1 MGDMHHS
8 IEAILTLILTIEE
21 LRLTGEM
28 DRTSGQLSRAVF
40 DVVHPWRECDSVN
53 QRESDSGSAKKGNAF
68 MAAQPTRRLVL
79 SGLGAGLAQTLFR
92 TQFDVA
98 RLLPKPTGEPGKL
111 DFRVSAVSS
120 RILHISIAP
129 VHSSLPGREPG
140 ILDSIQDVPLNIK
153 EDLPSTLVWDRHTIR
168 INTDPLRIT
177 VIDNAERV
185 RQEIQ
190 FDLDST
196 SVRFRLGSRPLF
208 GLGEGLIGNRRGT
221 KDAMR
226 NGQSS
231 PELRTIGSR
240 VPIPWLISPEGWG
253 IFVGLPL
260 GTFDLTGEMGV
271 VNSPVATST
280 RNVYLI
286 LGDSPAEVLHG
297 YAELTGFPHLPPLW
311 SLGYLQSHRTLA
323 NREDVM
329 GIAKT
334 FREKKLPCDGL
345 IYLGTGFC
353 PSGWNTGHGSF
364 TFNANA
370 FPDPEQMLRQL
381 HNAHFNVV
389 LHVVPPHDFHGKI
402 TDTGSATHSAGDAV
416 PYWAEHLPLEQLGV
430 DGWWPDEG
438 DLLPVEARLERNE
451 MYWEGQLKT
460 HPERRPFALHRNGYA
475 GLQRYGWLWSG
486 DVDSTWKTLAA
497 QVANAIDVGLS
508 GIPYWGTDTG
518 GFVPTRELTAELY
531 VRWFQFS
538 AFCPLFRSHGR
549 AWKLRL
555 PWGWNLGTPGPLEG
569 AEKLGDWPTD
579 KDLHNAEVEGI
590 CRKYLELRYQLLPYI
605 YSTIEEAHRSGL
617 PPIRALWLAH
627 SDDEKALQIADQYM
641 WGDHILVAPVLE
653 PAATHRNIHLPAGE
667 WWDFWSHQRTTSDRG
682 MEIARELDLSTLPLY
697 IRAGA
702 IVPMGPVRQYVAE
715 PSDEPVTLRVYP
727 GADGRFSWYEDDGV
741 SFAYQHGE
749 FSRTDCSWQNSTRKL
764 TLARSGGNTQQVAKK
779 VIVRSMDKKE
789 SKIIHVTNQPAVV
802 DL

>member
-1 MGDMHHS
+1 
-8 IEAILTLILTIEE
+8 
-21 LRLTGEM
+21 
-28 DRTSGQLSRAVF
+28 
-40 DVVHPWRECDSVN
+40 VN
-53 QRESDSGSAKKGNAF
+53 QRNSDSELAKKRDVS
-68 MAAQPTRRLVL
+68 MAAQPNRRDVL
-79 SGLGAGLAQTLFR
+79 SGLGAGITQLLFR
-92 TQFDVA
+92 TQLEAA
-98 RLLPKPTGEPGKL
+98 RLLNDTTGEPGKL
-111 DFRVSAVSS
+111 DFRLSAVSS
-120 RILHISIAP
+120 KILHISIAP
-129 VHSSLPGREPG
+129 VHSSLPEREPG
-140 ILDSIQDVPLNIK
+140 ILESIQEAALAVPN
-153 EDLPSTLVWDRHTIR
+153 DLPSNLLWNRHKIR
-168 INTDPLRIT
+168 INIDPLRIT
-177 VIDNAERV
+177 VLDNADRI

-190 FDLDST
+190 FDTDST

-208 GLGEGLIGNRRGT
+208 GLGEGLIGDRRGT
-221 KDAMR
+221 SDAMR
-226 NGQSS
+226 NGQGS
-231 PELRTIGSR
+231 PELRTTGSR

-260 GTFDLTGEMGV
+260 GTFDFTGEMGV
-271 VNSPVATST
+271 VSSPVATST
-280 RNVYLI
+280 RNVYLV
-286 LGDSPAEVLHG
+286 LGHSPAEVLHG

-323 NREDVM
+323 NRNEVM
-329 GIAKT
+329 SIAKT

-364 TFNANA
+364 TFNAKA
-370 FPDPEQMLRQL
+370 FPDPTEMLREL
-381 HNAHFNVV
+381 HDAHFKVV

-402 TDTGSATHSAGDAV
+402 TDTGSALHAPGDAA
-416 PYWAEHLPLEQLGV
+416 PYWAKHLPLEQLGV

-438 DLLPVEARLERNE
+438 DLLPAEARLERNE

-497 QVANAIDVGLS
+497 QVANGINAGLC

-518 GFVPTRELTAELY
+518 GFVPTPELTAELY

-549 AWKLRL
+549 TWKLRL

-569 AEKLGDWPTD
+569 AERLGDWPAHQ
-579 KDLHNAEVEGI
+579 DLHNPEIEAI
-590 CRKYLELRYQLLPYI
+590 CRKYLELRYHLLPYI
-605 YSTIEEAHRSGL
+605 YSIFEVAHRSGL

-627 SDDEKALQIADQYM
+627 PDDEKALQIADQYM
-641 WGDHILVAPVLE
+641 WGDHIMVAPVLE
-653 PAATHRNIHLPAGE
+653 PAAKRRNIYLPPGV

-682 MEIARELDLSTLPLY
+682 IEIAREVDLSTLPLL

-702 IVPMGPVRQYVAE
+702 IVPMSPIRQYVAE
-715 PSDEPVTLRVYP
+715 PTDNPVTLRVYP
-727 GADGRFSWYEDDGV
+727 GADGQFSWYEDDGI
-741 SFAYQHGE
+741 SFAYQQGE
-749 FSRTDCSWQNSTRKL
+749 FSRINCSWQNSTRKL
-764 TLARSGGNTQQVAKK
+764 TIVRTGKNIPSRSKN
-779 VIVRSMDKKE
+779 IIIRSMDTEE
-789 SKIIHVTNQPAVV
+789 SKTISLTKQLTVI

>member
-1 MGDMHHS
+1 LAKDP
-8 IEAILTLILTIEE
+8 EAIALKHTT
-21 LRLTGEM
+21 R
-28 DRTSGQLSRAVF
+28 RAVL
-40 DVVHPWRECDSVN
+40 
-53 QRESDSGSAKKGNAF
+53 G
-68 MAAQPTRRLVL
+68 
-79 SGLGAGLAQTLFR
+79 GLGAGLAQTVFCS
-92 TQFDVA
+92 QFDAVRSLA
-98 RLLPKPTGEPGKL
+98 NTGEPGRL
-111 DFRVSAVSS
+111 NLRIAAASQ

-129 VHSSLPGREPG
+129 VHAEPPDREPG
-140 ILDSIQDVPLNIK
+140 VLDNARELPLDVSK
-153 EDLPSTLVWDRHTIR
+153 GLPATVPWHRYSIR
-168 INTDPLRIT
+168 IAREPLKIAVVDDASRI
-177 VIDNAERV
+177 

-190 FDLDST
+190 FDTDST
-196 SVRFRLGSRPLF
+196 SVRFRMGSRPLF
-208 GLGEGLIGNRRGT
+208 GLGEGLLGDRRGT

-231 PELRTIGSR
+231 TELRTAGSR

-271 VNSPVATST
+271 VSSPVATST

-297 YAELTGFPHLPPLW
+297 FAELTGFPHLPPLW

-323 NREDVM
+323 NREEVM
-329 GIAKT
+329 GVAKA

-364 TFNANA
+364 TFNADA
-370 FPDPEQMLRQL
+370 FPDPQEMFHEL
-381 HNAHFNVV
+381 HESHFNVV

-402 TDTGSATHSAGDAV
+402 TDTGSAIQTAGDAV
-416 PYWAEHLPLEQLGV
+416 AYWAEHQALEDIGV

-451 MYWEGQLKT
+451 MYWEGQLRS
-460 HPERRPFALHRNGYA
+460 HPDRRPFALHRNGYA

-497 QVANAIDVGLS
+497 QITNAVVVGLS

-518 GFVPTRELTAELY
+518 GFIPTRELTPELY

-549 AWKLRL
+549 TWKLRL
-555 PWGWNLGTPGPLEG
+555 PWGWNLGMTGPLEG
-569 AEKLGDWPTD
+569 AEAIGDWPAQE
-579 KDLHNAEVEGI
+579 DLHNPDVERI

-605 YSTIEEAHRSGL
+605 YSTIEQAHRSGL
-617 PPIRALWLAH
+617 PPIRALWLEH
-627 SDDEKALQIADQYM
+627 PEDENALRITDQYM

-653 PAATHRNIHLPAGE
+653 RAAANRKIYLPSGE
-667 WWDFWSHQRTTSDRG
+667 WWDFWTHQRTKADQG
-682 MEIARELDLSTLPLY
+682 AEITRELDLSTIPLY
-697 IRAGA
+697 VRAGA
-702 IVPMGPVRQYVAE
+702 IVPMGPVRQYATE
-715 PSDEPVTLRVYP
+715 ARDEAVTLRVYP
-727 GADGRFSWYEDDGV
+727 GANGRFSWYQDDGI
-741 SFAYQHGE
+741 SFAYQHHK
-749 FSRTDCSWQNSTRKL
+749 FSRMDCSWHDSARTL
-764 TLARSGGNTQQVAKK
+764 TIERSGESVPSAMTNVNVHVMDSGIEK
-779 VIVRSMDKKE
+779 VIP
-789 SKIIHVTNQPAVV
+789 VTDQHTVIR
-802 DL
+802 LQF

>member
-1 MGDMHHS
+1 M
-8 IEAILTLILTIEE
+8 E
-21 LRLTGEM
+21 
-28 DRTSGQLSRAVF
+28 
-40 DVVHPWRECDSVN
+40 ECDSVN
-53 QRESDSGSAKKGNAF
+53 QSESDSELAKKRDAS
-68 MAAQPTRRLVL
+68 MAAQPTRRFVL
-79 SGLGAGLAQTLFR
+79 GALGAGITQILFR
-92 TQFDVA
+92 TQLEVPG
-98 RLLPKPTGEPGKL
+98 LLNDPTGEPGKL
-111 DFRVSAVSS
+111 DFRLSAVSS
-120 RILHISIAP
+120 KILHISIAP
-129 VHSSLPGREPG
+129 MHSSLPEREPG
-140 ILDSIQDVPLNIK
+140 ILESIQEAPLDVK
-153 EDLPSTLVWDRHTIR
+153 KDLPSHLLWNRHTIR
-168 INTDPLRIT
+168 INADPLRIT
-177 VIDNAERV
+177 VIDKADRV

-190 FDLDST
+190 FDTDST

-208 GLGEGLIGNRRGT
+208 GLGEGLIGDRRGSS
-221 KDAMR
+221 DAMR
-226 NGQSS
+226 NGQGS

-271 VNSPVATST
+271 VSSPVATST
-280 RNVYLI
+280 RNVYLV
-286 LGDSPAEVLHG
+286 LGDSPAEVLRG
-297 YAELTGFPHLPPLW
+297 YAELTGLPHLPPLW

-323 NREDVM
+323 NRDEVM
-329 GIAKT
+329 SIAKT

-364 TFNANA
+364 TFNAKA
-370 FPDPEQMLRQL
+370 FPDPTEMLREL
-381 HNAHFNVV
+381 HRAHFNVV

-402 TDTGSATHSAGDAV
+402 TDTGSALHSPGDAA
-416 PYWAEHLPLEQLGV
+416 PYWAKHLPLEQLGV

-438 DLLPVEARLERNE
+438 DLLPAEARLERNE
-451 MYWEGQLKT
+451 MYWEGQRKA

-497 QVANAIDVGLS
+497 QVANAINVGLC

-518 GFVPTRELTAELY
+518 GFVPTSELTAELY

-549 AWKLRL
+549 TWKLRL

-569 AEKLGDWPTD
+569 AERLGDWPARQ
-579 KDLHNAEVEGI
+579 DLHNPEIEAI

-605 YSTIEEAHRSGL
+605 YSTFEVAHRSGL

-627 SDDEKALQIADQYM
+627 PEDEKALQIADQYM

-653 PAATHRNIHLPAGE
+653 PAAKRRNIYLPPGV

-682 MEIARELDLSTLPLY
+682 IEIARELDLSTLPLY

-702 IVPMGPVRQYVAE
+702 IVPMSPVRQYVAE
-715 PSDEPVTLRVYP
+715 PTDEPVTLRVYP
-727 GADGRFSWYEDDGV
+727 GADGQFSWYEDDGI
-741 SFAYQHGE
+741 SFAYQQGE
-749 FSRTDCSWQNSTRKL
+749 FGRTECSWQNSTRKL
-764 TLARSGGNTQQVAKK
+764 TIVRTGKYIPSRSKN
-779 VIVRSMDKKE
+779 VIIRSMDTEE
-789 SKIIHVTNQPAVV
+789 SKTISLTKQLTVI

>member
-1 MGDMHHS
+1 MNNCVVLKQRGRDF
-8 IEAILTLILTIEE
+8 ELTTVPQAGRPI
-21 LRLTGEM
+21 
-28 DRTSGQLSRAVF
+28 D
-40 DVVHPWRECDSVN
+40 
-53 QRESDSGSAKKGNAF
+53 
-68 MAAQPTRRLVL
+68 PTRRTVL
-79 SGLGAGLAQTLFR
+79 GGLGASLAQTVFR
-92 TQFDVA
+92 GQFDTA
-98 RLLPKPTGEPGKL
+98 RLTAKTGEPGRL
-111 DFRVSAVSS
+111 DLRVAAVSR

-129 VHSSLPGREPG
+129 VHADPPEREPG
-140 ILDSIQDVPLNIK
+140 IRDGTREIPLDVGRSVPVTVPWGR
-153 EDLPSTLVWDRHTIR
+153 DAIR
-168 INTDPLRIT
+168 IAAEPLRIT
-177 VIDNAERV
+177 VVDDAARV

-190 FDLDST
+190 FDTYST

-208 GLGEGLIGNRRGT
+208 GLGEGQTGDLRGIR
-221 KDAMR
+221 DAMR

-231 PELRTIGSR
+231 AELRTAGSR
-240 VPIPWLISPEGWG
+240 VPIPWLFSPEGWG

-271 VNSPVATST
+271 VSSPVATST

-286 LGDSPAEVLHG
+286 LGDSPAEVLQG

-323 NREDVM
+323 NREEVM

-364 TFNANA
+364 TFNANV
-370 FPDPEQMLRQL
+370 FPDPREILREL
-381 HNAHFNVV
+381 HDAHFNVI

-402 TDTGSATHSAGDAV
+402 TDTGSSIQTASDAAT
-416 PYWAEHLPLEQLGV
+416 YWAEHLPLVAMGV

-451 MYWEGQLKT
+451 MYWEGQLKA

-497 QVANAIDVGLS
+497 QVANAVNAGLS

-518 GFVPTRELTAELY
+518 GFVPTRELTPELY

-549 AWKLRL
+549 TWKLRL
-555 PWGWNLGTPGPLEG
+555 PWGWNLGTAGPLEG
-569 AEKLGDWPTD
+569 AEAMGDWPAQQ
-579 KDLHNAEVEGI
+579 DLHNPDVERI

-605 YSTIEEAHRSGL
+605 YSTCEQAHRSGL
-617 PPIRALWLAH
+617 PPIRALWLEH
-627 SDDEKALQIADQYM
+627 PDDEKALQIADQYM
-641 WGDHILVAPVLE
+641 WGDHMLVAPVLE
-653 PAATHRNIHLPAGE
+653 PAATHRNIYLPRGE
-667 WWDFWSHQRTTSDRG
+667 WWDFWTHER
-682 MEIARELDLSTLPLY
+682 ARADQGGEVTREVDLSTIPLY
-697 IRAGA
+697 VRAGA
-702 IVPMGPVRQYVAE
+702 VVPMGPVRQYAME
-715 PSDEPVTLRVYP
+715 PSDEPIALRVYP
-727 GADGRFSWYEDDGV
+727 GADGQFSWYLDDGV
-741 SFAYQHGE
+741 SLAYEQGK
-749 FSRTDCSWQNSTRKL
+749 FSRVDCSWHDAARKL
-764 TLARSGGNTQQVAKK
+764 TIARSGERVASAPAN
-779 VIVRSMDKKE
+779 VTIHAIDSGV
-789 SKIIHVTNQPAVV
+789 SKLIPLTNQVTV
-802 DL
+802 TGL